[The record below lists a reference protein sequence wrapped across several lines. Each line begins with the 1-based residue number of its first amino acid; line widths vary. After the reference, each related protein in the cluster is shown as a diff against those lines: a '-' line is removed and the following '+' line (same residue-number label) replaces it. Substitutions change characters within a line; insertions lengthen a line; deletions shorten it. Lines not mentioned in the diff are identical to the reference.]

1 MAKKIQLFIQRITQ
15 FIKTDIWNA
24 DLSETSFFKK
34 TLYQLI
40 KVLMVAFQGIK
51 DDKVG
56 LRASA
61 LTFFSL
67 LSIVPVLALAF
78 GLAKGFGLDKEL
90 KTQILENF
98 KGQEEVL
105 LQSLEFAE
113 KMLANTQGGLVAGFG
128 FVFLFYSVMK
138 LMNNIEASFN
148 DIWYVS
154 QQRSITRK
162 LTDYLAIMLFG
173 PVMMIVANAMTV
185 FVSSQI
191 EHLTE
196 TVNLLGLFK
205 SVIFP
210 LLRLLPFIVIWLV
223 FTLLYLIM
231 PNTNVKFKSAFIAGV
246 LAGSTFQIVQW
257 GLIKFE
263 VNMSQYNAIY
273 GSFAALP
280 LFLVWLQFSWLI
292 VLYGSEISYAVQNVN
307 NYESNVKAEGFS
319 NTFKKK
325 VALATSL
332 LVIQNFKAGKSAI
345 ELNSINSTIKVPNK
359 LLMDVIQSLIVCN
372 VLTQVKVEEVDA
384 YQPAIDTDLLSVEYI
399 ISKYDGVGESL
410 DDDSELMTS
419 FSEILENINQ
429 TIAASNYNHLMKEM

>member
-1 MAKKIQLFIQRITQ
+1 MNSLIQRITK
-15 FIKTDIWNA
+15 FIQTDIWNA
-24 DLSETSFFKK
+24 DLSKTSFFKK
-34 TLYQLI
+34 SLYQLI

-51 DDKVG
+51 DDKVS

-67 LSIVPVLALAF
+67 LSIVPVFALAF
-78 GLAKGFGLDKEL
+78 GLAKGFGLDKQL
-90 KTQILENF
+90 RIQILENF

-113 KMLANTQGGLVAGFG
+113 KMLANTQGGLVAGIG

-138 LMNNIEASFN
+138 LMNNIEVSFN

-154 QQRSITRK
+154 QSRSITRK
-162 LTDYLAIMLFG
+162 MTDYLAVMLFG
-173 PVMMIVANAMTV
+173 PVLMIVANAMTV

-191 EHLTE
+191 AHLTE

-210 LLRLLPFIVIWLV
+210 LLRLLPFMVIWLV

-231 PNTNVKFKSAFIAGV
+231 PNTHVKFKSALIGGI
-246 LAGSTFQIVQW
+246 LAGSAFQIMQW
-257 GLIKFE
+257 GFIRFE

-280 LFLVWLQFSWLI
+280 LFLMWLQFSWLI
-292 VLYGSEISYAVQNVN
+292 VLYGSEVSYAVQNVN
-307 NYESNVKAEGFS
+307 NYESNVRAEGFS
-319 NTFKKK
+319 NAFKRK

-332 LVIQNFKAGKSAI
+332 LIIQNFKAGKPAI

-359 LLMDVIQSLIVCN
+359 LLIDVIQALIACN
-372 VLTQVKVEEVDA
+372 VLTQVKVEEVDS

-399 ISKYDGVGESL
+399 ISKYDEVGESI

-419 FSEILENINQ
+419 FSEILKNINE
-429 TIAASNYNHLMKEM
+429 TISQSKHNHLMKEM